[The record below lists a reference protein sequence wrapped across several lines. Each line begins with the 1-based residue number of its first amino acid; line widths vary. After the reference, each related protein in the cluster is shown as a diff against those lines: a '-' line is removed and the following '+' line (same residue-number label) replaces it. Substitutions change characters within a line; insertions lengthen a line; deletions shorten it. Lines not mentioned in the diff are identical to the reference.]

1 MTTPFPVNKALDI
14 IGGKWRP
21 QVYCT
26 LEDGPRRFSE
36 IQRSIPDVSR
46 KVLTDQLRE
55 LEQLGMVRRID
66 YSTEKQ
72 LHVEYSLTE
81 EALSLQPAMKALCSW
96 GETRD
101 E

>member
-26 LEDGPRRFSE
+26 LENGPRRFSE
-36 IQRSIPDVSR
+36 IQRAIPDVSR

-72 LHVEYSLTE
+72 LHVAYSLTDD
-81 EALSLQPAMKALCSW
+81 ALSLQPAMKALCSW
-96 GETRD
+96 GETHD

>member
-26 LEDGPRRFSE
+26 LETGPRRFSE
-36 IQRSIPDVSR
+36 IQRAIPDVSR

-55 LEQLGMVRRID
+55 LEQLGMVRRDD
-66 YSTEKQ
+66 YSTDKQ

-81 EALSLQPAMKALCSW
+81 EAFSLQPAMKALCSW

>member
-1 MTTPFPVNKALDI
+1 M
-14 IGGKWRP
+14 
-21 QVYCT
+21 
-26 LEDGPRRFSE
+26 
-36 IQRSIPDVSR
+36 
-46 KVLTDQLRE
+46 DQLRE

-81 EALSLQPAMKALCSW
+81 EAFSLQPAMKALCSW
-96 GETRD
+96 GETHD

>member
-26 LEDGPRRFSE
+26 LENGPRRFSE
-36 IQRSIPDVSR
+36 IQRAIPDVSR

-72 LHVEYSLTE
+72 LHVEYSLTDD
-81 EALSLQPAMKALCSW
+81 ALSLQPAMKALYSW
-96 GETRD
+96 GETHD